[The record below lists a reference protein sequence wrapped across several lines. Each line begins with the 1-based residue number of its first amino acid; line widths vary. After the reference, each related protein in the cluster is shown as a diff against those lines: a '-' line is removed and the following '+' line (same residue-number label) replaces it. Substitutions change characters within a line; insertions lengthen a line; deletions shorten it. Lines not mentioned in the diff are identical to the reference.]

1 MPERFF
7 LELESPATSSWP
19 HVVVVGGGFAG
30 LRVCRAL
37 NGAKVRVTL
46 IDKRN
51 FNLFA
56 PLLYQVATGLV
67 SRGDVAIPLRMLVG
81 EQANLQ
87 ILLGEVREID
97 PVERSI
103 AFNGTHLRYDHLV
116 LATGSGSTYLG
127 HEEWRALAPPMKI
140 LEHAEEIR
148 RRLLMA
154 LEEAER
160 TVDAKQRQFL
170 QTVVVVGSGP
180 SGCELAGSVAE
191 LMSRALAKDFRRVDP
206 DQTRVVLVVSG
217 GRVLKELPELLSE
230 SAAAD
235 LRAKGIEL
243 LPGRVVAMQPGEVV
257 IRCGDGHEQA
267 VQAANVFWTAG
278 VRASKLGQ
286 RLADATGCEL
296 DRGGRVI
303 VQSDFSIPGH
313 PEIRVVGDLCHYSH
327 ASTDGQAIPGM
338 AGPATQM
345 GQWVGRD
352 LRAQVEGRRHAS
364 FRYVD
369 FGSMAVLGRLSAVAN
384 LRGVKLA
391 GFPGWVLWALAH
403 LAFMPDDENRIT
415 LLVKWLWAIVSE
427 QRSSLL
433 ITGLPNEVQPGQGT
447 APFPMGWENEPSFA
461 DLLGPMAEA
470 VEQYQQ
476 REQQKALSE
485 C

>member
-1 MPERFF
+1 MAERFF
-7 LELESPATSSWP
+7 LELDTPETSDWP
-19 HVVVVGGGFAG
+19 HVVVVGGGFSG

-37 NGAKVRVTL
+37 KGAKARVTL

-81 EQANLQ
+81 NQPNLQ
-87 ILLGEVREID
+87 VLLGEVREID
-97 PVERSI
+97 PFERSI
-103 AFNGTHLRYDHLV
+103 RFNGTHLRYDHLV

-127 HEEWRALAPPMKI
+127 HEEWRSLAPPMKI

-160 TVDAKQRQFL
+160 TVEAKQREFL

-191 LMSRALAKDFRRVDP
+191 LMRRALAKDFRRVDP

-217 GRVLKELPELLSE
+217 GRVLKDFPELLSDA
-230 SAAAD
+230 AAAD
-235 LRAKGIEL
+235 LQAKGIEL
-243 LPGRVVAMQPGEVV
+243 LPGRVTAMAPGEVV
-257 IRCGDGHEQA
+257 IRCADGQERA
-267 VQAANVFWTAG
+267 LQAANVFWTAG

-286 RLADATGCEL
+286 RLADVTGCAL

-303 VQSDFSIPGH
+303 VEPDFSIPGH
-313 PEIRVVGDLCHYSH
+313 PEIRVLGDLCHYAH
-327 ASTDGQAIPGM
+327 AGADGQPLPGM

-345 GQWVGRD
+345 GQWVGQD
-352 LRAQVEGRRHAS
+352 LCARLEGRSHRP
-364 FRYVD
+364 FRYFD

-384 LRGVKLA
+384 LRGVKLV

-433 ITGLPNEVQPGQGT
+433 ITGMPNDSQPGGGP

-470 VEQYQQ
+470 VEQFQKRNQQ
-476 REQQKALSE
+476 HALTE

>member
-1 MPERFF
+1 MAERFF
-7 LELESPATSSWP
+7 LELESPETSSWP

-37 NGAKVRVTL
+37 KGAPVRVTL

-81 EQANLQ
+81 DQANLQ
-87 ILLGEVREID
+87 ILLGEVRQID
-97 PVERSI
+97 PQERSI
-103 AFNGTHLRYDHLV
+103 AFNGTHLRYDQLV

-160 TVDAKQRQFL
+160 SVEARKRRFL

-191 LMSRALAKDFRRVDP
+191 LMRRALAKDFRRVDP
-206 DQTRVVLVVSG
+206 EQTRVVLVVSG

-230 SAAAD
+230 AAAAD

-243 LPGRVVAMQPGEVV
+243 LPGRVIAMQPGEVV
-257 IRCGDGHEQA
+257 IRSSEGEELTLA
-267 VQAANVFWTAG
+267 AANVFWTAG
-278 VRASKLGQ
+278 VRASQLGH
-286 RLADATGCEL
+286 RLAESTGCAL

-303 VQSDFSIPGH
+303 VEPDFSIPGH
-313 PEIRVVGDLCHYSH
+313 PEIRVVGDLCHYAH
-327 ASTDGQAIPGM
+327 ASADGEAIPGM

-352 LRAQVEGRRHAS
+352 LRAQLLGRPHRP

-384 LRGVKLA
+384 LRGIKLA

-433 ITGLPNEVQPGQGT
+433 ITGLPNDSQPGRGP

-470 VEQYQQ
+470 VEQFQQ
-476 REQQKALSE
+476 RDMQQTLSE

>member
-1 MPERFF
+1 MAERFF
-7 LELESPATSSWP
+7 LELESPETSSWP

-37 NGAKVRVTL
+37 KGAKVRVTL

-81 EQANLQ
+81 DQANLQ
-87 ILLGEVREID
+87 ILLGEVTQID
-97 PVERSI
+97 PAERSI

-191 LMSRALAKDFRRVDP
+191 LMRRALAKDFRRVDP
-206 DQTRVVLVVSG
+206 EQTRVVLVVSG

-230 SAAAD
+230 AAAAN
-235 LRAKGIEL
+235 LRAKGVEL
-243 LPGRVVAMQPGEVV
+243 VQGRVSDMQPGAVV
-257 IRCGDGHEQA
+257 IRCADGGERV

-286 RLADATGCEL
+286 RLAEATGCEL
-296 DRGGRVI
+296 DRGGRVM
-303 VQSDFSIPGH
+303 VEPDFSIAGH
-313 PEIRVVGDLCHYSH
+313 PEIRVIGDLCHYAH
-327 ASTDGQAIPGM
+327 ASADGQAIPGM

-352 LRAQVEGRRHAS
+352 LRAQLEGRPHQP

-369 FGSMAVLGRLSAVAN
+369 FGSMAVLGRWSAVAN
-384 LRGVKLA
+384 LRGIKLA

-403 LAFMPDDENRIT
+403 LASMPDDENRIT

-433 ITGLPNEVQPGQGT
+433 ITGLPNDNQPGQGP

-470 VEQYQQ
+470 VEQFQ
-476 REQQKALSE
+476 RREHERTLSE